1 MIGTNERGED
11 LDGLVELVPDAAILV
26 CQDQVVVAAN
36 GRADAIFGAPEGSL
50 RNLALEMLVPEA
62 SRRAHRQYVADF
74 FREEQCR
81 DMGSGLRFQG
91 RRWDGVLRPMN
102 IMLNRIRVADRD
114 LTMAVIRDDSERV
127 AIRQMRDDLEA
138 ANARLARAQEVGGL
152 GWWEFDCHTERL
164 TWSPMVPAMLGL
176 PEAVEPSLS
185 LLVKQCLRE
194 DLAHLK
200 ALHQNMANAP
210 GRQLIYRVRR
220 PDGDLRWIQETV
232 DPGIGNRV
240 LGVLRD
246 ITTEKVLEE
255 KLRRESVT
263 DELTGLYNRKQFNR
277 DLKSRYSDYSR
288 HGRNASVV
296 MYDFDHFKNIN
307 DCHGHLVGDQ
317 VLSQA
322 AQIVSAQLRPSDHA
336 YRLGGEEFAIIIA
349 NTGVE
354 AVRALAERIRHTI
367 EQAVFRAE
375 DSLVHA
381 TISLGLARF
390 RLADTQFEDIFRR
403 ADEALYQSKSRS
415 RNTISV
421 IE

>member
-1 MIGTNERGED
+1 
-11 LDGLVELVPDAAILV
+11 
-26 CQDQVVVAAN
+26 
-36 GRADAIFGAPEGSL
+36 
-50 RNLALEMLVPEA
+50 
-62 SRRAHRQYVADF
+62 
-74 FREEQCR
+74 
-81 DMGSGLRFQG
+81 
-91 RRWDGVLRPMN
+91 
-102 IMLNRIRVADRD
+102 
-114 LTMAVIRDDSERV
+114 
-127 AIRQMRDDLEA
+127 
-138 ANARLARAQEVGGL
+138 
-152 GWWEFDCHTERL
+152 
-164 TWSPMVPAMLGL
+164 
-176 PEAVEPSLS
+176 
-185 LLVKQCLRE
+185 
-194 DLAHLK
+194 
-200 ALHQNMANAP
+200 
-210 GRQLIYRVRR
+210 
-220 PDGDLRWIQETV
+220 
-232 DPGIGNRV
+232 
-240 LGVLRD
+240 
-246 ITTEKVLEE
+246 
-255 KLRRESVT
+255 VT

-354 AVRALAERIRHTI
+354 AVRALAERIRHTL